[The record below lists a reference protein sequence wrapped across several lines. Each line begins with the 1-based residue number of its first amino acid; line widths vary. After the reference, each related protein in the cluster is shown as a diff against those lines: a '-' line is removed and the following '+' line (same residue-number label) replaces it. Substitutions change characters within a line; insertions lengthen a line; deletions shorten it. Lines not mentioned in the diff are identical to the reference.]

1 MPKLAPTAEKYE
13 EEEFCEFSLS
23 EESTDSNIISEIDA
37 HVPTGI
43 LSDKASSLKEKFD
56 ELLIEAIDEAITSL
70 GEPVKNTFYYRL
82 ENDLNIPK
90 NEIPQKLE
98 EFAHIIHKIFGIG
111 ASRLEIM
118 FMKNLNSRVKAKV
131 QMPEYEWPVSKWI
144 VMEMSF
150 VDYVNNLR
158 KEYELNSK

>member
-1 MPKLAPTAEKYE
+1 MPELAQTAEKYK
-13 EEEFCEFSLS
+13 EEEFCELSL
-23 EESTDSNIISEIDA
+23 SEIDA
-37 HVPTGI
+37 STPTDI
-43 LSDKASSLKEKFD
+43 LFDKAGNLKEKFD
-56 ELLIEAIDEAITSL
+56 KFLVEAIDEAITSL

-98 EFAHIIHKIFGIG
+98 EFEHIIHKIFGIG

-118 FMKNLNSRVKAKV
+118 FMKNLYSKVKAKV
-131 QMPEYEWPVSKWI
+131 QMPEHEWPVSKWI

-150 VDYVNNLR
+150 ADYVENLR
-158 KEYELNSK
+158 KNYELK

>member
-1 MPKLAPTAEKYE
+1 MPKIAPTAEKCE
-13 EEEFCEFSLS
+13 EEEFCELSLS
-23 EESTDSNIISEIDA
+23 EESTDSNIISEIDTRA
-37 HVPTGI
+37 TTDI
-43 LSDKASSLKEKFD
+43 LSDKASNRKEKFD
-56 ELLIEAIDEAITSL
+56 KLLVEAIDEAITSL

-118 FMKNLNSRVKAKV
+118 FMKNLNSRVKANV
-131 QMPEYEWPVSKWI
+131 QIPEIEWPVSKWI

-150 VDYVNNLR
+150 IDYVDNLR
-158 KEYELNSK
+158 KDYELKQ

>member
-13 EEEFCEFSLS
+13 IEDYSELNLS
-23 EESTDSNIISEIDA
+23 EESNDNNIIAGTDTS
-37 HVPTGI
+37 VPKGI
-43 LSDKASSLKEKFD
+43 LSDKTSNLKEKFN
-56 ELLIEAIDEAITSL
+56 ELLIEAIDEALTSL

-90 NEIPQKLE
+90 NEIPQKLG

-118 FMKNLNSRVKAKV
+118 FMKNLNSKLNANV
-131 QMPEYEWPVSKWI
+131 QMPEYDWPVSKWI

-158 KEYELNSK
+158 KDYELKQ

>member
-1 MPKLAPTAEKYE
+1 MSRLSSTAEKYE
-13 EEEFCEFSLS
+13 EEEICKLSLS
-23 EESTDSNIISEIDA
+23 EESTDNNIISEIGSST
-37 HVPTGI
+37 PTEN
-43 LSDKASSLKEKFD
+43 LSDNTYALEEKFD
-56 ELLIEAIDEAITSL
+56 KLLVEAIDEAITSL

-98 EFAHIIHKIFGIG
+98 EFAHIIHRIFGIG

-118 FMKNLNSRVKAKV
+118 FMKNLNSKVKAKV

-158 KEYELNSK
+158 KDYELKH

>member
-1 MPKLAPTAEKYE
+1 MPKLASTAEKYE
-13 EEEFCEFSLS
+13 EEEICRLSLS
-23 EESTDSNIISEIDA
+23 EEITDSNIISEINASD
-37 HVPTGI
+37 PTGI
-43 LSDKASSLKEKFD
+43 LSDKAFSLEEKFD
-56 ELLIEAIDEAITSL
+56 KLLVEAIDEAITSL

-98 EFAHIIHKIFGIG
+98 EFGHIIHKIFGIG

-118 FMKNLNSRVKAKV
+118 FMKNLNSKVKAKV

-158 KEYELNSK
+158 KDYELKQ

>member
-1 MPKLAPTAEKYE
+1 MSRLSSTAEKYE
-13 EEEFCEFSLS
+13 EEEICKLSLS
-23 EESTDSNIISEIDA
+23 EESTDNNIISEIGA
-37 HVPTGI
+37 STPTEN
-43 LSDKASSLKEKFD
+43 LSDNTYALEEKFD
-56 ELLIEAIDEAITSL
+56 KLLVEAIDEAITSL

-98 EFAHIIHKIFGIG
+98 EFAHIIHRIFGIG

-118 FMKNLNSRVKAKV
+118 FMKNLNSKVKAKV

-158 KEYELNSK
+158 KDYELKH